1 MITERYNI
9 DWKRFC
15 RFLKENNCYGEFC
28 ENFLKGQVKIKEF
41 KKAPSLVTAF
51 VWDATNE
58 GHEFWETINSKWREG
73 DCSRFL

>member
-1 MITERYNI
+1 MTEHNI

-28 ENFLKGQVKIKEF
+28 ENFLKGDVKLKEF

-58 GHEFWETINSKWREG
+58 GFKFWETINSKWREG
-73 DCSRFL
+73 DFSRFL